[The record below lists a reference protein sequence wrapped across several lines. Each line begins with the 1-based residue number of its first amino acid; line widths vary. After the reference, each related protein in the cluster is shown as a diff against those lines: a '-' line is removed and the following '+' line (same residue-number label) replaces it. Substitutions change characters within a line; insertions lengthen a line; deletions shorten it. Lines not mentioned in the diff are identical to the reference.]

1 MWTEAEQ
8 LPRVGKR
15 PAVSSS
21 QNYCSPKCAPPVH
34 KSPINVDLSMAQI
47 LSWDVKAVYT
57 WFYLFKKP
65 VKTGFLSAND
75 IACVNWCAQKLHSMR
90 MKGTPLANKG

>member
-1 MWTEAEQ
+1 MHKTSIN
-8 LPRVGKR
+8 VGK
-15 PAVSSS
+15 SI
-21 QNYCSPKCAPPVH
+21 Y
-34 KSPINVDLSMAQI
+34 QI
-47 LSWDVKAVYT
+47 PSWDVKAVYT

-75 IACVNWCAQKLHSMR
+75 IVCVNWCAQKLHSMR

>member
-34 KSPINVDLSMAQI
+34 KTSINVGKSIYQI
-47 LSWDVKAVYT
+47 PSWDVKAVYT

-75 IACVNWCAQKLHSMR
+75 IACVN
-90 MKGTPLANKG
+90 